1 MWGSVRDDGKAK
13 GAKIRQ
19 RTSPA
24 SSTSALFP
32 QMKPL
37 FQSEAKRE
45 AIDWK
50 IIFYSLIFTLW
61 KGFALS
67 LVLKMR
73 VFGPRSAY

>member
-1 MWGSVRDDGKAK
+1 MWGSARDDGKAK
-13 GAKIRQ
+13 GAI
-19 RTSPA
+19 SPA
-24 SSTSALFP
+24 SSISALFP